1 MNIQFHTIPPKP
13 IFGGLLISKTS
24 FHFSLQHDHK
34 PHTHQKRIH
43 SFQGTFSYLEYVLKS
58 VQIHMQPCTAMYLA
72 CQGMFKFETGMLNE
86 GYIHL

>member
-24 FHFSLQHDHK
+24 FHFSLQHYHK

>member
-24 FHFSLQHDHK
+24 FHFSLQHYHK
-34 PHTHQKRIH
+34 PHTHQTRIH
-43 SFQGTFSYLEYVLKS
+43 NFQGTFSYLEYVLKS